1 MRRLR
6 AAIDNAEEENDT
18 FTAMVCFA
26 MSLLLLPCC
35 RPTTLAHNNQT
46 LPSDAQ
52 VMTGQLD
59 IETAKLEAAKASQNV
74 YNLTFGVVKTGLDVI
89 ATPRE

>member
-1 MRRLR
+1 
-6 AAIDNAEEENDT
+6 
-18 FTAMVCFA
+18 
-26 MSLLLLPCC
+26 
-35 RPTTLAHNNQT
+35 
-46 LPSDAQ
+46 
-52 VMTGQLD
+52 MTGQLD